1 MIRSAGI
8 IAAGE
13 GSRFA
18 KAGFKTHKPLIPVAG
33 IPLIGHTLRRY
44 QDAGIHKI
52 VVIFN
57 ENEADCVDW
66 VKAHFPRFETQII
79 VKSTA
84 SSFES
89 FCRVGEALG
98 PGRHLMSTVD
108 SICSPADVTRMLEK
122 GDADGKN
129 SEIHLGITEFVHDEK
144 PLWVDF
150 DAKTQKI
157 KALSIPGG
165 KWATA
170 GFYNVPGSIFKSK
183 PDFPVSSL
191 RVYLK
196 WLVDQGFQV
205 SGVPLADVV
214 DVDTPEDLA
223 IAEKLL
229 QAQR

>member
-18 KAGFKTHKPLIPVAG
+18 KAGITTHKPLIPVAG
-33 IPLIGHTLRRY
+33 VPLIGHTLRRY
-44 QDAGIHKI
+44 KDAGIQK
-52 VVIFN
+52 VVIIFN

-66 VKAHFPRFETQII
+66 VKAHFPRFELQII

-98 PGRHLMSTVD
+98 PGRHLLSTVD
-108 SICSPADVTRMLEK
+108 SICSPADVLRMLEK
-122 GDADGKN
+122 GSGEQ
-129 SEIHLGITEFVHDEK
+129 EIHLGITRFVHDEK

-150 DAKTQKI
+150 DEASHRIRTLGADK
-157 KALSIPGG
+157 GNY
-165 KWATA
+165 ATA
-170 GFYNVPGSIFKSK
+170 GFYNVPGTIFQSK

-205 SGVPLADVV
+205 SGVPLSDVV
-214 DVDTPEDLA
+214 DVDTPEDLEL
-223 IAEKLL
+223 AEKLL
-229 QAQR
+229 KVKS